1 MVFGAVELTFCGKEK
16 HVGDLRAP
24 RQWKFI
30 EEFVRRGGAGESREI
45 KRMVVEH
52 RGSACC
58 SRRFARPVRVREL
71 LDAGKKMGVVIRFD
85 NGLR

>member
-1 MVFGAVELTFCGKEK
+1 MSETCGRRDNGNLSRSLFG
-16 HVGDLRAP
+16 
-24 RQWKFI
+24 
-30 EEFVRRGGAGESREI
+30 GGGEGESREI